1 MVNTYILVNPH
12 IEGNFKSKIKA
23 KNSNEA
29 SNIFY
34 KNLSEHF
41 NNSVP
46 QFHFTI
52 QKGSSGDGSYTH
64 FQVKESRT
72 ENEVS
77 FKVKQMNIAGD
88 QESMQ
93 SFKSRLEKFKAKFNQ
108 DGGKKDK
115 SHRKSSKHSKKGKD
129 SSDSSDSSDWDES
142 SDNFY
147 RRAKSYLPVNQPIY
161 YWWYDP
167 YVYRLDSLYIPTFY
181 SYVTPYIELN
191 LKLN

>member
-12 IEGNFKSKIKA
+12 IEGNFNSKIKA

-46 QFHFTI
+46 LFHFTI
-52 QKGSSGDGSYTH
+52 QKGHSGGGKYFH
-64 FQVKESRT
+64 FQVKENRT
-72 ENEVS
+72 DDEVS
-77 FKVKQMNIAGD
+77 FKVKKMDIAGD
-88 QESMQ
+88 QGSMQ
-93 SFKSRLEKFKAKFNQ
+93 SFKTRLDNFKAKFNQ

-115 SHRKSSKHSKKGKD
+115 SRRKSSKYSKRDKD
-129 SSDSSDSSDWDES
+129 SSESDDSSDWDNS

-147 RRAKSYLPVNQPIY
+147 RRAKSYLPTNQPIY

-167 YVYRLDSLYIPTFY
+167 YVYNLNSLYIPTFY

-191 LKLN
+191 LRL

>member
-1 MVNTYILVNPH
+1 MVNTYTLVNPH
-12 IEGNFKSKIKA
+12 IEGKFNSKIKS
-23 KNSNEA
+23 KNSKEA

-46 QFHFTI
+46 SFHFTI
-52 QKGSSGDGSYTH
+52 QKGSSGDGKYFH

-72 ENEVS
+72 DNEVS
-77 FKVKQMNIAGD
+77 FKVKQMDIAGD
-88 QESMQ
+88 QNSME
-93 SFKSRLEKFKAKFNQ
+93 SFKSRLENFKAKFNQ

-115 SHRKSSKHSKKGKD
+115 SHRKSSKHSKRDKD
-129 SSDSSDSSDWDES
+129 SSESSDSSDWDES

-167 YVYRLDSLYIPTFY
+167 YLYNLNSLYIPTFY

-191 LKLN
+191 LRL

>member
-1 MVNTYILVNPH
+1 MLVNPH
-12 IEGNFKSKIKA
+12 IEGNFNSKIKA

-46 QFHFTI
+46 LFHFTI
-52 QKGSSGDGSYTH
+52 QKGASGNGKYSH
-64 FQVKESRT
+64 FQVKETRSD
-72 ENEVS
+72 NEVS
-77 FKVKQMNIAGD
+77 FKVKQMNNVGSEEEIK
-88 QESMQ
+88 
-93 SFKSRLEKFKAKFNQ
+93 SFKSRLENFKAKFNQ

-115 SHRKSSKHSKKGKD
+115 SRRKKHSKKD
-129 SSDSSDSSDWDES
+129 SSESDDSSDWDDS
-142 SDNFY
+142 SDDFY

-167 YVYRLDSLYIPTFY
+167 YLYNLNSLYIPTFY

-191 LKLN
+191 LRL